1 MADQYKCND
10 DRKLQHYIYLLI
22 IFIIHYCSS
31 AAGCCVPLFVYVSA
45 AQCQVGDSYSYC
57 RAFASWLLHHE
68 VHGK

>member
-45 AQCQVGDSYSYC
+45 AQCQVGDSCSY
-57 RAFASWLLHHE
+57 
-68 VHGK
+68 